1 MSLRDESDIGGRGRG
16 YDQESETRRIASE
29 TDAPVSVDELL
40 LKDALLEA
48 IFSLIRCASHR
59 SGASPASGP
68 FPHRLRWWPFHR
80 ARVAEPGR
88 RAGLRSGSSVSGKAH
103 SLRLEVWSDGQV
115 HIQMPPHDHQQ
126 PTCGTLFAMLPARGV
141 RLSDEARSTDRARGC
156 SGHQRRRGCVRG
168 PERHR

>member
-40 LKDALLEA
+40 LKDAVLEA
-48 IFSLIRCASHR
+48 IFSLVRCASHR

-68 FPHRLRWWPFHR
+68 FPHRLRWWPFHS

-88 RAGLRSGSSVSGKAH
+88 RAGLRSTNSVSGKAH
-103 SLRLEVWSDGQV
+103 NLGMDG
-115 HIQMPPHDHQQ
+115 
-126 PTCGTLFAMLPARGV
+126 TATGSR
-141 RLSDEARSTDRARGC
+141 
-156 SGHQRRRGCVRG
+156 
-168 PERHR
+168 